1 MFTKQK
7 LPSILEM
14 AAVNAT
20 EITPEQL
27 TQANAELDKQNVSGV
42 RLVMAT
48 DTLENPFASLQEDI
62 SEEKLATANTELKK
76 LGVAAHL
83 VSQEDLQAFTTM
95 QEELK
100 ASGFDSVADLTAA
113 KKEADEKI
121 AAFPGTPPSG
131 ANTEGKHSK
140 NEGSETDWNHA
151 GHAWNKT
158 IDDNLI

>member
-7 LPSILEM
+7 LPSILGL
-14 AAVNAT
+14 AAIAAT

-27 TQANAELDKQNVSGV
+27 TDANAELDKQNVSGV

-48 DTLENPFASLQEDI
+48 DALENPFASLQEDV
-62 SEEKLATANTELKK
+62 SEENLATANTELKK

-83 VSQEDLQAFTTM
+83 VSQEDLQAFAQM

-100 ASGFDSVADLTAA
+100 ASGFDSIADLTTA

-131 ANTEGKHSK
+131 ANTQGNHPK
-140 NEGSETDWNHA
+140 NEASETDWNDTAHV
-151 GHAWNKT
+151 WNKT

>member
-7 LPSILEM
+7 LPGILSL
-14 AAVNAT
+14 AAIGAT

-27 TQANAELDKQNVSGV
+27 TDANAELDKQNVSGV

-48 DTLENPFASLQEDI
+48 DTSENPFASLQEDV

-83 VSQEDLQAFTTM
+83 VSQEDLQAFAQM

-100 ASGFDSVADLTAA
+100 ASGFDSIADLTAA
-113 KKEADEKI
+113 KKEADDKI

-131 ANTEGKHSK
+131 ATTKEEHPK
-140 NEGSETDWNHA
+140 NDASETDWNDANHV
-151 GHAWNKT
+151 WNKT